1 MKPSH
6 RLCCQHIP
14 AVPPARPSILAGLFY
29 VTPTQGEIVMP
40 PAVIE
45 LLKTITVAVAGVLV
59 SILATSNS
67 KSSKSPKPPLPPT
80 TRRL

>member
-1 MKPSH
+1 
-6 RLCCQHIP
+6 
-14 AVPPARPSILAGLFY
+14 
-29 VTPTQGEIVMP
+29 MP